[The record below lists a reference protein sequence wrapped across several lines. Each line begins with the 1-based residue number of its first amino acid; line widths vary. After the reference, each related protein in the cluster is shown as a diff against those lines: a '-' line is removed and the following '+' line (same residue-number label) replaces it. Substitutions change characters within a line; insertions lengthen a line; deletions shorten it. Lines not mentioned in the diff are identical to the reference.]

1 MKDLWKDREFS
12 PMLLK
17 EVDKPFNSKEHI
29 FEVKFDGIRAVIF
42 VNRNSIYVQ
51 SRNKNDLTKFIR
63 WGDITISRWKTII

>member
-42 VNRNSIYVQ
+42 VNRLNTVKKFYSIILYNFTL
-51 SRNKNDLTKFIR
+51 NKNFI
-63 WGDITISRWKTII
+63 ITIHVQIIF

>member
-29 FEVKFDGIRAVIF
+29 FEINFDGIRAVILIEIVF
-42 VNRNSIYVQ
+42 MFKVGI
-51 SRNKNDLTKFIR
+51 KKI
-63 WGDITISRWKTII
+63 